1 VIILGMEQGSP
12 EWFSARLGR
21 PTAGSF
27 QKLITTKG
35 MRSDQAKKYINEL
48 AAERLSGERAVG
60 FQSAHMKRGNMI
72 EPVARAA
79 YEFETDSE
87 VMEVGFIVDKS
98 FEFGCSPDGLIGDSG
113 GLEIKC
119 PAANTM
125 IGYYENPQSLVTA
138 YYQQIQGCIWVS
150 QREWWDVFA
159 YHPTMS
165 RPVLVRVEKDN
176 EFIKKLSDEVD
187 SAVTEIKKLVELYK

>member
-1 VIILGMEQGSP
+1 MIILGMEQGSP

-35 MRSDQAKKYINEL
+35 MRSDQAKKY
-48 AAERLSGERAVG
+48 
-60 FQSAHMKRGNMI
+60 MI

-150 QREWWDVFA
+150 QRQWWDVFA